1 MKTRLLLFLLFAF
14 SFGNAQVNVTE
25 GFESGIIPTGWTTD
39 LIDGVV
45 THSSSCG
52 GAKSARAN
60 YYVNPYATIYTSSY
74 VSNGEAI
81 NISFYTRKQV
91 GAFFGYKYLYYE
103 VNGSGAWTQIA
114 SVYSDF
120 STCTPVNA
128 TIAAGVIPNG
138 ATVKFRMQV
147 NRASATNNNYV
158 YFDDF
163 SAVQQEPIVPQAIS
177 VYNFDNTY
185 NNINGNSPFS
195 SNTGTSFT
203 TDRHGN
209 TNGAININDTGSTA
223 TITGLPYGANNRSI
237 SLWVKNNLFQPYASM
252 IFHYGNENQGLTF
265 YYTNSQTSLFSNIIN
280 TIAYTTSVN
289 STWYHYVCTYDGS
302 VLKIYK
308 NGTLVSTSGAGVL
321 NTVNNSN
328 IFTLGLY
335 ADGSA
340 GSFNGAIDDLKIYN
354 YELSTTEISNLYTN
368 NTLSTSDFNP
378 NNLEVVLY
386 PNPVRDIL
394 NIEIEN
400 DIQSIEIYNI
410 QGQKVLTSNQN
421 QINVSGLAT
430 GMYVVRI
437 QDAENNISTKKIV
450 IK

>member
-1 MKTRLLLFLLFAF
+1 
-14 SFGNAQVNVTE
+14 
-25 GFESGIIPTGWTTD
+25 
-39 LIDGVV
+39 
-45 THSSSCG
+45 
-52 GAKSARAN
+52 
-60 YYVNPYATIYTSSY
+60 
-74 VSNGEAI
+74 
-81 NISFYTRKQV
+81 
-91 GAFFGYKYLYYE
+91 
-103 VNGSGAWTQIA
+103 
-114 SVYSDF
+114 
-120 STCTPVNA
+120 
-128 TIAAGVIPNG
+128 
-138 ATVKFRMQV
+138 
-147 NRASATNNNYV
+147 
-158 YFDDF
+158 
-163 SAVQQEPIVPQAIS
+163 
-177 VYNFDNTY
+177 
-185 NNINGNSPFS
+185 
-195 SNTGTSFT
+195 
-203 TDRHGN
+203 
-209 TNGAININDTGSTA
+209 
-223 TITGLPYGANNRSI
+223 
-237 SLWVKNNLFQPYASM
+237 M